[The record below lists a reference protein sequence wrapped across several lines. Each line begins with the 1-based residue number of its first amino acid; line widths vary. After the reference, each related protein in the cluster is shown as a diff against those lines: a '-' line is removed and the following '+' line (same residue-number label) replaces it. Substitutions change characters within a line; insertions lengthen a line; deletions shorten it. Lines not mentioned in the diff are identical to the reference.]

1 MHDLVH
7 IRDDIGTYKSK
18 FANKA
23 KQPDIISLLYY
34 NLHVHIKVK
43 VSVYKYIFMFIWS
56 HRFINVLAL
65 GWYWSWFS
73 VDTGVDWHWIWFSVG
88 IEVNKYIFDV
98 YLTT

>member
-7 IRDDIGTYKSK
+7 IRDDIGTHKIK

-43 VSVYKYIFMFIWS
+43 CQCINIFLMFIWS
-56 HRFINVLAL
+56 HRFMKAL
-65 GWYWSWFS
+65 RWYLSWFS
-73 VDTGVDWHWIWFSVG
+73 VHIGVDWHWSWFCVG

-98 YLTT
+98 YLAT

>member
-7 IRDDIGTYKSK
+7 IRDDIGTYKIK

-23 KQPDIISLLYY
+23 KQPDIITLLYY

-43 VSVYKYIFMFIWS
+43 CQCINIFLMFIWS
-56 HRFINVLAL
+56 HRFMNALAL
-65 GWYWSWFS
+65 RWYLSWFS
-73 VDTGVDWHWIWFSVG
+73 IHIGVDWHWSWFCVG

-98 YLTT
+98 YLAT

>member
-7 IRDDIGTYKSK
+7 IRDDIGTHKIK

-43 VSVYKYIFMFIWS
+43 VSVYKYIF
-56 HRFINVLAL
+56 
-65 GWYWSWFS
+65 
-73 VDTGVDWHWIWFSVG
+73 
-88 IEVNKYIFDV
+88 DV
-98 YLTT
+98 YLVT

>member
-23 KQPDIISLLYY
+23 KQPDIITLLYY

-43 VSVYKYIFMFIWS
+43 CQCILV
-56 HRFINVLAL
+56 
-65 GWYWSWFS
+65 
-73 VDTGVDWHWIWFSVG
+73 
-88 IEVNKYIFDV
+88 
-98 YLTT
+98 